1 MKKLGMILVVLLL
14 AMGMVVA
21 GGSKESSGAV
31 EMGFLIRNLNETFVR
46 DYADNLEKNAEA
58 AGIEYKLLDG
68 NGDVATQLDQ
78 LNTLLSQ
85 GIKYFVIIP
94 QDPNATEQM
103 AEAIKARGGAA
114 AFSNIAPTVDAL
126 KVGPTFYFASS
137 PETIAGNIQ
146 ADILTDY
153 FNENSDKAPGKVAN
167 VLYLNGQLGHPAQI
181 ARRNGF
187 VDGMK
192 ANGYTVN
199 FVAEDTANWGA
210 AEAQQKVDA
219 WQAAY
224 AGKFNAIIGQ
234 NDDMA
239 LGAIESLLSKQYV
252 DDPSDISRDVDGDGT
267 VLKVPVIGIDKTATG
282 YASVQKKQM
291 LATVLQDSIGQ
302 SDTAFEL
309 IYATAMN
316 DGALPAGFATK
327 AGIMAATETQNEP
340 PLQDAAV
347 LPQCFV
353 VPFAPVTE

>member
-1 MKKLGMILVVLLL
+1 MKKLGLVLVILV
-14 AMGMVVA
+14 MTIGMVFA
-21 GGSKESSGAV
+21 GGSSDSDGMK
-31 EMGFLIRNLNETFVR
+31 MGFLIRNLNETFVR

-58 AGIEYKLLDG
+58 AGIDYTLLDG

-85 GIKYFVIIP
+85 GYKYFVIIP
-94 QDPNATEQM
+94 QDSNATEQM
-103 AEAIKARGGAA
+103 AEAIERVGGSA

-146 ADILTDY
+146 ADILANY
-153 FNENSDKAPGKVAN
+153 FDENPSKAPGKEVN

-187 VDGMK
+187 VAGMA
-192 ANGYTVN
+192 ANGYTLN

-219 WQAAY
+219 WQAAFD
-224 AGKFNAIIGQ
+224 GEFNAVIGQ

-252 DDPSDISRDVDGDGT
+252 DDPSDITRDVDGDGT
-267 VLKVPVIGIDKTATG
+267 VLRVPVIGIDKTATG
-282 YASVQKKQM
+282 YASVQKNQM
-291 LATVLQDSIGQ
+291 LATVLQDSVGQ

-309 IYATAMN
+309 VYATAMN
-316 DGALPAGFATK
+316 DGMLPSGFTTK
-327 AGIMAATETQNEP
+327 AGIGPATETQNEP